1 VVVPLSALRLLF
13 LLLVVPCV
21 LQAHRLD
28 EYLQAAQVVIE
39 PAQVRL
45 LLVLEPGVEVA
56 AQVLQKIDLDHDQT
70 ISRAE
75 AAAYIGTVQRELM
88 LHLDG
93 QRLQLK
99 LDDSEFDTPAEL
111 SDGSGIIRLVF
122 SAAVKNTQPGAHQ
135 LVFENRHMGVISVYL
150 FNAMQ
155 PDLPAVQI
163 SRQRRNDTQ
172 SMGEIDYIL
181 ASAPKVL

>member
-1 VVVPLSALRLLF
+1 MVPLSALRLLF
-13 LLLVVPCV
+13 MLLVVPCV

-56 AQVLQKIDLDHDQT
+56 AQVLQHIDRDRDHT
-70 ISRAE
+70 ISRTEAE
-75 AAAYIGTVQRELM
+75 AYINTVQSNLT
-88 LHLDG
+88 LHLDS
-93 QRLQLK
+93 QPLQLK
-99 LDDSEFDTPAEL
+99 LDDSEFDTPAQL
-111 SDGSGIIRLVF
+111 RSGSGIIRLVF
-122 SAAVKNTQPGAHQ
+122 SAAIKNTQPGAHQ
-135 LVFENRHMGVISVYL
+135 LVFENRHLGAISVYL

-155 PDLPAVQI
+155 PDLPAIQI

-181 ASAPKVL
+181 AGAPKAL